1 MMKYMLGLLSS
12 VAIGAMSGC
21 GDGAKDV
28 SGSGNGHT
36 GDAGAGEG
44 GSTASGT
51 GGSSRADAGG
61 GGAAPDLCAPGSNDK
76 VCGACVK
83 GSCCDQAKAC
93 AGDTPC
99 ACTVNC
105 LAKGEDPEKCAT
117 DCKNDP
123 LDDATTAFGSC
134 VTDSCGMQCGG

>member
-28 SGSGNGHT
+28 SGSGDHS
-36 GDAGAGEG
+36 GDVGAG
-44 GSTASGT
+44 GSATTASGS
-51 GGSSRADAGG
+51 GGSHSANADDGG
-61 GGAAPDLCAPGSNDK
+61 APDLCAPGSKDTT
-76 VCGACVK
+76 CGSCVK
-83 GSCCDQAKAC
+83 GGCCDQAKAC

-123 LDDATTAFGSC
+123 LNDATTAFGNC
-134 VTDSCGMQCGG
+134 VSTSCGTQCGG